1 MRHWLIILQLR
12 IHLNKI
18 ENRIIFRIKTGYYL
32 KLLTPE
38 TMKLFRSTKNRIM
51 KNKNWRKCISFRKN
65 WSKFTVILSTMI
77 IKMIQE
83 SCIHLFQINLSVIF
97 QLLGISPKKI
107 IFLKTFNSGY
117 SNIEIWFA
125 RKRNRYNFTY

>member
-1 MRHWLIILQLR
+1 
-12 IHLNKI
+12 
-18 ENRIIFRIKTGYYL
+18 
-32 KLLTPE
+32 
-38 TMKLFRSTKNRIM
+38 
-51 KNKNWRKCISFRKN
+51 
-65 WSKFTVILSTMI
+65 MI

-107 IFLKTFNSGY
+107 IFLKTLNSGY